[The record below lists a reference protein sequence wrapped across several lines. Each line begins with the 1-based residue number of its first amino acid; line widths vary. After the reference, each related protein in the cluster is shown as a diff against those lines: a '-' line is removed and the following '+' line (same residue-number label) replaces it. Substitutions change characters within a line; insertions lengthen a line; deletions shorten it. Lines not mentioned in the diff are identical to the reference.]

1 MRPRW
6 RPADVWWRRSAAP
19 RPIISPPH
27 VRRLRERR
35 KHHLYVPAERS
46 GAGTSQPNGSSTDLW
61 DRDDP
66 SDGGGQRPRPGR
78 RMPAWALLKWIGTKT
93 LATPTDDPACVH
105 KPLRPSSPLHPG
117 RGEALGA
124 PLPRSPAP
132 LSLWLLEGG
141 GGIIPHALSGTIR
154 SCCGLELLLLNQHFG
169 NPVSNIAFVEAD
181 PMSTIYFQQLSRL
194 DVVNQSLIK
203 AIS

>member
-1 MRPRW
+1 MSRNPTRRASQRGHATDMRPRW

-93 LATPTDDPACVH
+93 LATPTDDPASVH

-141 GGIIPHALSGTIR
+141 EESFHMHSAARYEAAADSNS
-154 SCCGLELLLLNQHFG
+154 SC
-169 NPVSNIAFVEAD
+169 
-181 PMSTIYFQQLSRL
+181 
-194 DVVNQSLIK
+194 
-203 AIS
+203 